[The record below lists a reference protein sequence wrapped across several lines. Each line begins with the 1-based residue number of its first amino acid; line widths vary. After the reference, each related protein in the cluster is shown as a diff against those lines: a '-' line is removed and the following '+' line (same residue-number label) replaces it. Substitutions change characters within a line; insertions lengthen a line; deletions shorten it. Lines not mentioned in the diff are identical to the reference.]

1 MPFQSPR
8 PRGRTRPEWQTP
20 LTTHGSFN
28 PRVLAGG
35 RDARLPHLRSPGN
48 AVSIPVSSRDDTT
61 GKTKI

>member
-1 MPFQSPR
+1 MRDMIVNQFC
-8 PRGRTRPEWQTP
+8 
-20 LTTHGSFN
+20 FN